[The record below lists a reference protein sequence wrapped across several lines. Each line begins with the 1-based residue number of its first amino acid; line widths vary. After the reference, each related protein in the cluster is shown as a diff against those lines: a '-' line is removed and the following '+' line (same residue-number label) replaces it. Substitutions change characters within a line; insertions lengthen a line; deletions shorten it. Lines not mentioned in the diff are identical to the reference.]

1 MAANP
6 TPNAPTPPGTKHPK
20 VGTRGTGRRK
30 EAVVRVRLIP
40 GNGTVLIN
48 GKSMEVYLGHRK
60 SLHLPLKQALAA
72 AGVEGRYNV
81 LVNANGGGIVG
92 QAQAIRLG
100 VARALSAI
108 NPDYEAAMRKEGFM
122 TRDARAKESKKY
134 GRKKARKRFQFSKR

>member
-1 MAANP
+1 MAAQP
-6 TPNAPTPPGTKHPK
+6 TPAGTKYPK

-40 GNGTVLIN
+40 GNGTILIN
-48 GKSMEVYLGHRK
+48 GQSMEQYLGNRPA
-60 SLHLPLKQALAA
+60 LHAPVKQALVA

-81 LVNANGGGIVG
+81 LVNATGGGKAG
-92 QAQAIRLG
+92 QAIAMRLG

-122 TRDARAKESKKY
+122 TRDARVKERKKY